1 MSEFFSM
8 GGYGNYVWSS
18 YGLSFLVIVLNIWW
32 AYARSARVRRRLT
45 GRVEQPEPARP
56 TVRQVQ

>member
-8 GGYGNYVWSS
+8 GGYANYVWSS
-18 YGLSFLVIVLNIWW
+18 YGLSFIVIVINIWW
-32 AYARSARVRRRLT
+32 AYARAARVKRRLT
-45 GRVEQPEPARP
+45 GRVEQPKPIQP